1 MTNASM
7 DMGKGNLL
15 RGVKTSEGTMEVKLE
30 VPQKN

>member
-1 MTNASM
+1 MLVWIW
-7 DMGKGNLL
+7 GKGTYSL